1 MSLVHPTALVDAEA
15 QLGPGCV
22 VGPYA
27 VIGAGVVLGAGTVID
42 GHAIVEGPTRMG
54 ARNRVHSFA
63 VLGGGPQRRGDS
75 AEPTGALIVGDDN
88 VFREHVTVHRGSA
101 GDTVVGSRCLV
112 MAGAHLAHDVVL
124 GNDVVLANLV
134 QLAGHVIVEDFV
146 NFGGMAGVAQRVRVG
161 ESAFVA
167 AGSMCER
174 DIPPYVI
181 VQGDRARVRGINQVG
196 LKRRGLG
203 VAERRAIQREYR
215 RLYVAHD
222 SSASPAA
229 LEPTHSHL
237 QKFLAYH
244 SKPA

>member
-1 MSLVHPTALVDAEA
+1 
-15 QLGPGCV
+15 
-22 VGPYA
+22 
-27 VIGAGVVLGAGTVID
+27 
-42 GHAIVEGPTRMG
+42 
-54 ARNRVHSFA
+54 
-63 VLGGGPQRRGDS
+63 
-75 AEPTGALIVGDDN
+75 N

-196 LKRRGLG
+196 LKRRGIG